1 MNKSDIIV
9 GLDIGTTKIAAI
21 VGRRNVHGKIEILGY
36 GNTESIGVK
45 RGVVSNIEN
54 TVQSIRTA
62 IELAEKSSGISIKYV
77 NVGIAGQHI
86 KSLQHKG
93 SIIRR
98 DIETEIS
105 QQDID
110 TLHQNMFNLN
120 MNPGEEII
128 DVIPQEYIV
137 DGEEGVKQPIG
148 MLGNTLEANFHIIIG
163 QTAAAKNIYKCVR
176 KANLEV
182 VDLILEPIA
191 SADAVLS
198 EEEKEAGVVLVDIG
212 GGTTDIAIFQDG
224 IIRHTSVI
232 PFGGEILTEDIKE
245 GCSIIR
251 KHAEELKI
259 KFGSSLAS
267 ENREDEVVAIP
278 GLRGRQPKEISLRN
292 LASIIQARM
301 EEIIEHV
308 YYEIKNSGYEKKLIA
323 GIVLTGG
330 GALLKHL
337 SQLTEFMTGMDTRIG
352 YPNEHLAPGTPD
364 EMASPKYATGIGL
377 VIQGIERYLR
387 EQVREEIKYP
397 EEKVTAN
404 VTTEPRT
411 AEIKIVEEKPVDE
424 AGKSVESGKTKEE
437 KEVKPEKKSRSD
449 SFLKKIQDWFEG
461 DDV

>member
-1 MNKSDIIV
+1 MNKHEIIV

-21 VGRRNVHGKIEILGY
+21 VGRRNERGKIEILGH
-36 GNTESIGVK
+36 GKTESIGVK
-45 RGVVSNIEN
+45 RGVVSNIDN

-62 IELAEKSSGISIKYV
+62 VELAEKSSGVNIRFV

-93 SIIRR
+93 TIIRR
-98 DIETEIS
+98 DIETEIN
-105 QQDID
+105 QADID
-110 TLHQNMFNLN
+110 TLQQNMFNLG

-137 DGEEGVKQPIG
+137 DGEEGIKQPIG

-176 KANLEV
+176 KAGLEV

-191 SADAVLS
+191 SADSVLS

-224 IIRHTSVI
+224 IIRHTAVI
-232 PFGGEILTEDIKE
+232 PFGGEVLTEDVKE
-245 GCSIIR
+245 GCSIIK

-259 KFGSSLAS
+259 KFGSALAS

-278 GLRGRQPKEISLRN
+278 GLRGRPPKEITLKN

-308 YYEIKNSGYEKKLIA
+308 YYEIRNSGFEKKLIA

-330 GALLKHL
+330 GASLRHL
-337 SQLTEFMTGMDTRIG
+337 AQLTEFMTGMDTRIG
-352 YPNEHLAPGTPD
+352 YPNEHLAPETPD
-364 EMASPKYATGIGL
+364 EMASPMYATGVGL
-377 VIQGIERYLR
+377 VIQGIERSTR
-387 EQVREEIKYP
+387 
-397 EEKVTAN
+397 
-404 VTTEPRT
+404 
-411 AEIKIVEEKPVDE
+411 
-424 AGKSVESGKTKEE
+424 GKSKNEMKA
-437 KEVKPEKKSRSD
+437 PEKQPEIFMAQEEVVVSEDPAEQNMEPTSDNTEEDERSEKQD
-449 SFLKKIQDWFEG
+449 RKPRSNGFLKRIQDWFEG
-461 DDV
+461 DEV